1 MIEVT
6 QADRLAAAQIYQRFR
21 DHDYAKWIGDGTN
34 AGGDFDTVIQAFAR
48 HRRATEA
55 RAQGL
60 VELLEMMDGIG
71 YKELNL
77 SNYTHDDVCALNNAY
92 VEMQLILT
100 QALATWRRT

>member
-48 HRRATEA
+48 HRIAARDAALEEAAKVVEKWIEPVMATPHENATYRSIATAIRAMK
-55 RAQGL
+55 GP
-60 VELLEMMDGIG
+60 
-71 YKELNL
+71 
-77 SNYTHDDVCALNNAY
+77 SNG
-92 VEMQLILT
+92 
-100 QALATWRRT
+100 